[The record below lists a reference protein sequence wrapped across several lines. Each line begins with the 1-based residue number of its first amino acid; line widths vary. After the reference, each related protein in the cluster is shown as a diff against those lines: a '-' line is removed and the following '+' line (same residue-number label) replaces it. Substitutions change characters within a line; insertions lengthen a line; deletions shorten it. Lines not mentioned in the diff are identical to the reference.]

1 MSPHPGRRPS
11 GPRKRVRA
19 YEGAAATANSGVEG
33 WDSSFDTGSRGF
45 LVSRFATAN
54 LSRCSLQH
62 GKTLRL
68 DLMPSYFTSER
79 FGRPQFLAFLL
90 LLAFLFQAIWLVHQ
104 ELRAEP
110 LPESDEA
117 LRIEQGWNQWHGR
130 GIAAAPLLNAAE
142 NGMQPELMNEVGGFD
157 TQRSPL
163 LYLVSAA
170 PLLAWPH
177 DLTPDSARYWRWLP
191 RLPFL
196 ACGAFLGASLWYV
209 ARRLCGN
216 AGGFVALTFYCFS
229 PSLIQASAAWHS
241 EPEIAAAWGAFGTI
255 FTAIAVAHTLYA
267 PREVVLWNWRRIVLL
282 GVALALAVG
291 SQFSLIV
298 VIPIALAFMLYL
310 APTRRI
316 AAGMI
321 WAAACALSFLLLCA
335 SYLFHWKM
343 FWSEMAH
350 ADFLALA
357 WRSFAM
363 AGAYR
368 RVFAQLGQ
376 SNPALVV
383 AIPVAL
389 MVYLLWPRTR
399 YFGNT
404 APLLVAVILFVMAIG
419 APHYPGLGFQLVAL
433 PFLLVFVAGVSAD
446 LLETPYRNL
455 VLACLWGLLTA
466 NAIWNLAEL
475 ARA

>member
-1 MSPHPGRRPS
+1 MG
-11 GPRKRVRA
+11 
-19 YEGAAATANSGVEG
+19 
-33 WDSSFDTGSRGF
+33 GF
-45 LVSRFATAN
+45 
-54 LSRCSLQH
+54 
-62 GKTLRL
+62 
-68 DLMPSYFTSER
+68 FTRER
-79 FGRPQFLAFLL
+79 FGRPQVLAGLL
-90 LLAFLFQAIWLVHQ
+90 LLIFLGQCAWLVH
-104 ELRAEP
+104 
-110 LPESDEA
+110 
-117 LRIEQGWNQWHGR
+117 
-130 GIAAAPLLNAAE
+130 
-142 NGMQPELMNEVGGFD
+142 
-157 TQRSPL
+157 RS
-163 LYLVSAA
+163 AG
-170 PLLAWPH
+170 
-177 DLTPDSARYWRWLP
+177 LTPDEESRISEGMRRWNEARNPHAFLPPPENDKGREATETGVSDPNHSSLWYLVASAPLMLWPEGMRLHSNHSLVWLARAP
-191 RLPFL
+191 YLLFGIL
-196 ACGAFLGASLWYV
+196 LGASLWYV
-209 ARRLCGN
+209 SRRLYGN
-216 AGGFVALTFYCFS
+216 AGGYVALGLYCFS
-229 PSLIQASAAWHS
+229 PAIIRSSAVWFA
-241 EPEIAAAWGAFGTI
+241 EPEAGAAWGAFGTI

-282 GVALALAVG
+282 GVSLALAVG

-316 AAGMI
+316 AAAMI
-321 WAAACALSFLLLCA
+321 WTAACAISFLLLYA
-335 SYLFHWKM
+335 SYLFQWKT
-343 FWSEMAH
+343 FRAEMAQ

-404 APLLVAVILFVMAIG
+404 APLFVAVILVLMGIAT
-419 APHYPGLGFQLVAL
+419 PHYPGLGFQLVAL
-433 PFLLVFVAGVSAD
+433 PFLLVFVAGISAD
-446 LLETPYRNL
+446 LLETRYRNL
-455 VLACLWGLLTA
+455 VMACLWGLLIA